1 MKFSE
6 CKDYLI
12 RLGYKIEN
20 YSDMAYAMN
29 MEASK
34 ANEIALK
41 ERKDTHNLDDFST
54 MQNTTLSHEKRQKMK
69 KHQEKNIETREE
81 KEQRWA
87 KQLKQA
93 RSFARQNGI
102 KVASSRKQTLSDK
115 FDY

>member
-1 MKFSE
+1 MYILTVKN
-6 CKDYLI
+6 K
-12 RLGYKIEN
+12 
-20 YSDMAYAMN
+20 
-29 MEASK
+29 
-34 ANEIALK
+34 
-41 ERKDTHNLDDFST
+41 
-54 MQNTTLSHEKRQKMK
+54 TTLSHEKRQKMK

-102 KVASSRKQTLSDK
+102 KVASSRKQKSDK

>member
-1 MKFSE
+1 
-6 CKDYLI
+6 
-12 RLGYKIEN
+12 
-20 YSDMAYAMN
+20 
-29 MEASK
+29 
-34 ANEIALK
+34 
-41 ERKDTHNLDDFST
+41 
-54 MQNTTLSHEKRQKMK
+54 MK

>member
-12 RLGYKIEN
+12 SLGYKIEN
-20 YSDMAYAMN
+20 NSDLAYAMN

-41 ERKDTHNLDDFST
+41 ERKDTHNLD
-54 MQNTTLSHEKRQKMK
+54 E
-69 KHQEKNIETREE
+69 NIETREE

-102 KVASSRKQTLSDK
+102 KVASSRKQKSDK